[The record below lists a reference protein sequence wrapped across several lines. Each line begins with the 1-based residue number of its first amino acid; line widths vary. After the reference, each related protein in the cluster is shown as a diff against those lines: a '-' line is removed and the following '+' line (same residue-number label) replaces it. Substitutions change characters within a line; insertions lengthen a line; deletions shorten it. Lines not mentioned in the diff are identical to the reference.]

1 MNLHPK
7 VKPTLDLILDLFRSG
22 NVPQAVAVATFPPF
36 DVPSNT
42 WSLANRIIMA
52 LNGTSDARGFNQWK
66 DAGRFVKRGSKA
78 IHILAPWLVNKSRN
92 DRDELENEE
101 SGPVHISKLLRGFL
115 AVPVFKVE
123 DTDGDTLVYQSLE
136 LPSLPLLDLAASWD
150 LNVSP
155 VAYQDGW
162 YGCYRPDDKEIRLAT
177 PEEKTFFHELAHAAH
192 HKVKGK
198 LRYGQDWR
206 QEIVAE
212 LSAQV
217 LCHIVGMNPGRTLGN
232 SYQYICSY
240 ASAVRMEPAN
250 ACLAV
255 LSDIEK
261 VLNLILTES
270 AALKT
275 SVEVPAI

>member
-7 VKPTLDLILDLFRSG
+7 VKPTLDLILNLFRSG
-22 NVPQAVAVATFPPF
+22 NVPKAVAVATFPPF
-36 DVPSNT
+36 DVPSNA

-52 LNGTSDARGFNQWK
+52 LSGSSDARGFAQWK

-78 IHILAPWLVNKSRN
+78 IHILAPWLVNKSHN
-92 DRDELENEE
+92 ERDTDLEE
-101 SGPVHISKLLRGFL
+101 SGPVHISKLLRGFI
-115 AVPVFKVE
+115 AVPVFRVE
-123 DTDGDTLVYQSLE
+123 DTDGAPLEYQSLE
-136 LPSLPLLDLAASWD
+136 LPQFPLLDLAFDWGIK
-150 LNVSP
+150 VSP
-155 VAYQDGW
+155 VAFQEGW
-162 YGCYRPDDKEIRLAT
+162 YGCYRPDSKEIRLAT
-177 PEEKTFFHELAHAAH
+177 PSEKTFFHELAHAAH
-192 HKVKGK
+192 HKVKGY
-198 LRYGQDWR
+198 LQNGQKWR

-217 LCHIVGMNPGRTLGN
+217 LCHIVGMEPGQTLGN
-232 SYQYICSY
+232 SFDYIAHY
-240 ASAVRMEPAN
+240 ASSVRMEPAN

>member
-7 VKPTLDLILDLFRSG
+7 IKPTLDLILNLFKSG
-22 NVPQAVAVATFPPF
+22 NVPKAVAIATFPPF
-36 DVPSNT
+36 EVPSNT

-52 LNGTSDARGFNQWK
+52 IHGTSDARGYKQWMECN
-66 DAGRFVKRGSKA
+66 RYVKKGSKA
-78 IHILAPWLVNKSRN
+78 FHILAPWLINKSGN
-92 DRDELENEE
+92 NTCEPDDET
-101 SGPVHISKLLRGFL
+101 GPVHVSKLLRGFL

-123 DTDGDTLVYQSLE
+123 DTDGEDLDYEKLE
-136 LPSLPLLDLAASWD
+136 LPDIPLLDVAKAWAIDVAPVSYQGSW
-150 LNVSP
+150 LG
-155 VAYQDGW
+155 Y
-162 YGCYRPDDKEIRLAT
+162 YLPDADKIRLAT
-177 PEEKTFFHELAHAAH
+177 PAEKTFFHELSHVAHY
-192 HKVKGK
+192 KVKGK
-198 LRYGQDWR
+198 LRNGQDWR

-217 LCHIVGMNPGRTLGN
+217 LCHIVGIEPGQTLGN

-261 VLNLILTES
+261 VLNLILSES

-275 SVEVPAI
+275 VEDVPAL